1 MPFDFVASKRI
12 SIRQAGYGEKWLQD
26 FIEKDPSVLGLG
38 DLKSI
43 AREVKQN
50 AGGRLD
56 LLLADLESDIM
67 YEVEI
72 MLGATDESHII
83 RTIEYWDI
91 ERRKRPSKQHRAV
104 IVAEEITN
112 RFFNVVWL
120 LSQSIPI
127 AAIKLDALEIEGKL
141 AISFT
146 KVLNVYETPETDDPE
161 RKGGTLQGWIDYASK
176 ESFAVFQKVE
186 ELISASSGRKAR
198 IAYNVDHIALA
209 VEGSKRNFAWFSPR
223 KSRHCVVELRVG
235 DALLDS
241 VLKECDDVG
250 LDATRNGS
258 STVKMRLTTDDLI
271 AKAAT
276 IKKVVDY
283 AVHEGDG
290 D

>member
-1 MPFDFVASKRI
+1 MPLEYVESKHI
-12 SIRQAGYGEKWLQD
+12 LVRQAGYGERWVQD
-26 FIEKDPSVLGLG
+26 LIEKDPAILGLG

-43 AREVKQN
+43 AREVRQN
-50 AGGRLD
+50 TGGRLD

-72 MLGATDESHII
+72 MLGSTDESHII

-127 AAIKLDALEIEGKL
+127 AAIKLDALEVAGKL

-146 KVLNVYETPETDDPE
+146 KVLNVYETPESEDSE
-161 RKGGTLQGWIDYASK
+161 HKGGTSQGWIQYASK
-176 ESFAVFQKVE
+176 ESFAAFEKVV
-186 ELISASSGRKAR
+186 ELISSSGRRAK
-198 IAYNVDHIALA
+198 ITYNIDHIAVSL
-209 VEGSKRNFAWFSPR
+209 EGSKRNFAWFSPR
-223 KSRHCVVELRVG
+223 KSRFCVVELRVG
-235 DALLDS
+235 DAHLDS

-258 STVKMRLTTDDLI
+258 SIVKMRLTTAELV

-276 IKKVVDY
+276 IKKAVDY
-283 AVHEGDG
+283 AIHEGDG

>member
-1 MPFDFVASKRI
+1 MPIEYVESKHI
-12 SIRQAGYGEKWLQD
+12 AVRQAGYGERWIQD
-26 FIEKDPSVLGLG
+26 LIEKDPSILGLG

-43 AREVKQN
+43 AREVRQN

-56 LLLADLESDIM
+56 LLLADLESDTV
-67 YEVEI
+67 YEVEL
-72 MLGATDESHII
+72 MLGPTDESHII
-83 RTIEYWDI
+83 RTIEYWDV

-127 AAIKLDALEIEGKL
+127 VAIKLDALAIDGKL
-141 AISFT
+141 AITFT

-176 ESFAVFQKVE
+176 ESFAVFEKVV
-186 ELISASSGRKAR
+186 ELISSPNRKAK
-198 IAYNVDHIALA
+198 IAYNIDHIAVSL
-209 VEGSKRNFAWFSPR
+209 EGSKRNFAWFSPR
-223 KSRHCVVELRVG
+223 KGHHCVVELRVG
-235 DALLDS
+235 DACLDS
-241 VLKECDDVG
+241 VLQECDNEG
-250 LDATRNGS
+250 LDASRNGN
-258 STVKMRLTTDDLI
+258 STVKMRLTTAELT

-276 IKKVVDY
+276 IKQAIDY